1 MVEIYLSVHE
11 SQFSFL
17 SIPLADVQRLAIR
30 PFKWLRYVMYCICG
44 ARGDLY
50 ATLDGPPVD
59 YDSTALANDAMYYY
73 KPSGECVFVD
83 YKDLHDQLTTTSQTD
98 GRYDFT
104 QDVVQR
110 DKSSVITAEE
120 RDICDAAHLIS
131 WNKGDEYIKR
141 VVEGRLP
148 LYGGTAPSISSVNA
162 VENGVL
168 LRTDLHMQLSRG
180 DVAYLKTPNY
190 GLESAD
196 IQRVD
201 QRPADMDT
209 DHFTL
214 HYLAKPHHYE
224 PDIATI
230 LINAGCPNAAVFFS
244 AGLNVDALFRGTGSP
259 LPPAV
264 ILDYAYGAA
273 AYKCWSSM
281 RDVPDV
287 MESYHRKYYA
297 DIPVPLRR
305 RHSDDSDGPSDE
317 LNGPRPRE
325 DPGPAPTSPRRRQ
338 HMSLREGDE
347 MAKAMDDMNAF
358 LMFVNGITPEEAAK
372 RREKRMEEEELKAQE
387 ASRSKVMEWMG
398 TMDDSSS

>member
-11 SQFSFL
+11 SQLSFL

-30 PFKWLRYVMYCICG
+30 PFKWLRYVMYSICG

-59 YDSTALANDAMYYY
+59 YDSTALANDAIYYY

-83 YKDLHDQLTTTSQTD
+83 YKDLHDQITSTSQTD
-98 GRYDFT
+98 DRYDFR
-104 QDVVQR
+104 QDVMRR
-110 DKSSVITAEE
+110 DKSCVITKEHE
-120 RDICDAAHLIS
+120 QICDAAHLIS

-148 LYGGTAPSISSVNA
+148 LYGGTEPSISRVNA

-168 LRTDLHMQLSRG
+168 LRVDLHMMLSRG
-180 DVAYLKTPNY
+180 DVAFL
-190 GLESAD
+190 
-196 IQRVD
+196 
-201 QRPADMDT
+201 
-209 DHFTL
+209 
-214 HYLAKPHHYE
+214 KPHHYD
-224 PDIATI
+224 PDMAATFI
-230 LINAGCPNAAVFFS
+230 KAGISHAAVFFTV
-244 AGLNVDALFRGTGSP
+244 GLNVDAFFEGTGSP

-273 AYKCWSSM
+273 AYKCWGST
-281 RDVPDV
+281 RDVHHGV
-287 MESYHRKYYA
+287 MESYHREHYA
-297 DIPVPLRR
+297 DIPVPPRR
-305 RHSDDSDGPSDE
+305 RHSDDSDGPSSDE
-317 LNGPRPRE
+317 LDAPRHCE
-325 DPGPAPTSPRRRQ
+325 DPDHAPTSPRRRQ

-347 MAKAMDDMNAF
+347 MAKAMDDMNAV
-358 LMFVNGITPEEAAK
+358 LMFVRGITPEEAAK

-398 TMDDSSS
+398 TTGDSSS

>member
-11 SQFSFL
+11 SQVSFL

-30 PFKWLRYVMYCICG
+30 PFKWLRYVMYSICG

-59 YDSTALANDAMYYY
+59 YDSTALADDAMYYY

-83 YKDLHDQLTTTSQTD
+83 YKDLHDQVTTTSQTD
-98 GRYDFT
+98 DRYDFR
-104 QDVVQR
+104 QDVVRR
-110 DKSSVITAEE
+110 DKSCVITTQEH
-120 RDICDAAHLIS
+120 RICDAAHLIS

-141 VVEGRLP
+141 VVEARLP
-148 LYGGTAPSISSVNA
+148 LYGGTAPSISRVNA

-168 LRTDLHMQLSRG
+168 LRVDLHSLLSRG
-180 DVAYLKTPNY
+180 DVAFLKTPNY
-190 GLESAD
+190 GLEPAD
-196 IQRVD
+196 IQRID

-214 HYLAKPHHYE
+214 HRLTKPDHYD
-224 PDIATI
+224 PDMAAF
-230 LINAGCPNAAVFFS
+230 LINAGTSHAVIFS
-244 AGLNVDALFRGTGSP
+244 VGLNMDALFRGRSP

-281 RDVPDV
+281 RDVHGV
-287 MESYHRKYYA
+287 VESYHREHYA
-297 DIPVPLRR
+297 DIPVPPRR
-305 RHSDDSDGPSDE
+305 RHSDDSDGPSSDE
-317 LNGPRPRE
+317 PDGPRHCEGP
-325 DPGPAPTSPRRRQ
+325 DPAPTSPRRRQ
-338 HMSLREGDE
+338 HMSVREGDQ
-347 MAKAMDDMNAF
+347 MGKAMDDMNAV
-358 LMFVNGITPEEAAK
+358 LMFVRGITPEEAAK

-387 ASRSKVMEWMG
+387 ASRSKVMDWMG
-398 TMDDSSS
+398 TTGDSSS